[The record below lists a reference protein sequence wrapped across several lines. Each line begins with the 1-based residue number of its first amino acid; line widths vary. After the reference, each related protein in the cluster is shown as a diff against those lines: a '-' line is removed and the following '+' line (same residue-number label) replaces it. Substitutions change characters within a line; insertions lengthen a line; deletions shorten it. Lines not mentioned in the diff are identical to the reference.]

1 MVGGI
6 GIGDW
11 VLGIGYWGVLVLSSG
26 DWAQMVGDL
35 VEVRGDREEDV
46 VIRRGDVELAAQAVR
61 VARAGGGGRVLGS
74 GTAEESR
81 GRVVVL
87 GSVSFDVQPGD
98 RFNDGEGTLYRVV
111 LVRPNRGVGVVAEAE
126 VVE

>member
-1 MVGGI
+1 M
-6 GIGDW
+6 
-11 VLGIGYWGVLVLSSG
+11 LTSG
-26 DWAQMVGDL
+26 DWERMAGDL

-81 GRVVVL
+81 GKVVVL
-87 GSVSFDVQPGD
+87 GGVAFDVQPGD
-98 RFNDGEGTLYRVV
+98 RFNDGEGTLYRVL
-111 LVRPNRGVGVVAEAE
+111 LVRPNRLAGVVAEAE